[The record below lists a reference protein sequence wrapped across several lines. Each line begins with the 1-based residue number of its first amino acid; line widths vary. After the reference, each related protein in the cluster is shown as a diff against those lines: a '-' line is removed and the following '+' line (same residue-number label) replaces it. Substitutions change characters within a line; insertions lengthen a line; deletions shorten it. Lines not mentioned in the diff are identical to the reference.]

1 MESIHYESSKAIAA
15 PLFAITMNQGD
26 VLPDKTLVTKTK
38 SKIFRQN
45 KSVLLQKSKSINKT
59 LTEQDRRVIAKVREK
74 DVYSS
79 LSVLPL
85 EAFGFDLNKG

>member
-15 PLFAITMNQGD
+15 PLCAIMMNQGD

-38 SKIFRQN
+38 SKTFRQN
-45 KSVLLQKSKSINKT
+45 KSVLPQKSKSINKT